1 MLRHFFIFR
10 SFIIILFFLQGL
22 ARVAAIMANRGSLE
36 GNNVFKNQFTTCFVS
51 LENSLIPLS
60 KSKKKLFAGQALLSP
75 AGWDAFH
82 GEAVE
87 RKRFT
92 ASFKFTQVQKV
103 PTSLRGQT

>member
-1 MLRHFFIFR
+1 
-10 SFIIILFFLQGL
+10 
-22 ARVAAIMANRGSLE
+22 MANRGSLE

-60 KSKKKLFAGQALLSP
+60 KSIKKLFAGQALLSP

-82 GEAVE
+82 GDPVE
-87 RKRFT
+87 GKLFT